1 MWLRLTLYSY
11 NQYVYSLSF
20 SDIEMPEPSKEEI
33 AINAERKGME
43 KKMNTLFKYILFHML
58 FMAAMLL
65 ISTGNQDVW
74 NFRQNSQLRQ
84 MFLTDK
90 FKAVSLHAKGLSL
103 LFRIEKTV
111 IALSAAMELVFCIS
125 DLQCNRALSAN

>member
-1 MWLRLTLYSY
+1 MYTST
-11 NQYVYSLSF
+11 QYVCSLSF
-20 SDIEMPEPSKEEI
+20 ADIEVPEPSKEEI

-74 NFRQNSQLRQ
+74 NFRQNFQLRQ
-84 MFLTDK
+84 MFMTDT
-90 FKAVSLHAKGLSL
+90 FKAVSLHATGLSL
-103 LFRIEKTV
+103 LLLAAGAYGKTAHQSSPRNLG
-111 IALSAAMELVFCIS
+111 IDAWLTS
-125 DLQCNRALSAN
+125 